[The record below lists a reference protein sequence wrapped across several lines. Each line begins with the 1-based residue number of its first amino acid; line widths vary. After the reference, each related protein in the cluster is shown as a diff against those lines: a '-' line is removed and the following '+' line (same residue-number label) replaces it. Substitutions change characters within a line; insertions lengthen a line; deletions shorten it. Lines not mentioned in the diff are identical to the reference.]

1 MAGKKIAVSGTWKE
15 TSPDVEADVRKA
27 IHSLFEEGDSL
38 VVGSALGVDYYA
50 IDEMLTLD
58 PSATRLT
65 VILPTTLAQY
75 RERLS
80 GWATK
85 GEQEGA
91 SERVEK
97 LLTTLEKL
105 KTTRPVALEEE
116 ADIPANEITETDYLS
131 CNNRIVEL
139 SDELMAFQVNGSN
152 GTQDAI
158 DKMRAAGKPVSVRTY
173 IL

>member
-15 TSPDVEADVRKA
+15 TSSDVEADVRKA
-27 IHSLFEEGDSL
+27 VRSLVAEGNNL
-38 VVGSALGVDYYA
+38 VVGGALGVDYYA
-50 IDEMLTLD
+50 IDEMLALD
-58 PSATRLT
+58 TSATRLI
-65 VILPTTLAQY
+65 VVLPTTLAEY
-75 RERLS
+75 SKRVSE
-80 GWATK
+80 WATK
-85 GEQEGA
+85 EQ
-91 SERVEK
+91 SEEARRRAER
-97 LLTTLEKL
+97 LIETLQKL
-105 KTTRPVALEEE
+105 KATREAALEEE
-116 ADIPANEITETDYLS
+116 ANVPASEITDNDYLS